1 MSGGGSRRARRRHPY
16 FGFLTKGSAV
26 ELSFSGRRN
35 PHEPS
40 MTPENEEGVLWAA
53 YRQVCEYDS
62 TDA

>member
-1 MSGGGSRRARRRHPY
+1 MSGGGM
-16 FGFLTKGSAV
+16 
-26 ELSFSGRRN
+26 ELSFSDRRN

-53 YRQVCEYDS
+53 YRQVCEYES

>member
-35 PHEPS
+35 PHEPL
-40 MTPENEEGVLWAA
+40 MMPENEEGVLWAA
-53 YRQVCEYDS
+53 FREERTFDS